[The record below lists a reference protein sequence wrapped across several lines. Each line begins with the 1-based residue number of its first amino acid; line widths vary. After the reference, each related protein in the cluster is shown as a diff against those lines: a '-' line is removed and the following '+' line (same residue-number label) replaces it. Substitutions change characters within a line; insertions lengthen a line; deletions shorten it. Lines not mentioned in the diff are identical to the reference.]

1 MVEMTEECKRET
13 EDMLKTA
20 IYRERPIV
28 NVKQYVEDRAVLD
41 SDDHVVVKELWD
53 GNYRANIWKYDPNR
67 IVRSYFVTV
76 TESGINCSPSLG
88 A

>member
-1 MVEMTEECKRET
+1 M
-13 EDMLKTA
+13 
-20 IYRERPIV
+20 
-28 NVKQYVEDRAVLD
+28 NVKEYIEERAVLD
-41 SDDHVVVKELWD
+41 SDDKVVVKELWD

-76 TESGINCSPSLG
+76 TESGISCNPSLG